1 VYSKTIKKNIMKNYV
16 ILNWKTG
23 KLMDYSFNP
32 VMMLEEAEIYDDY
45 DYAVNEI
52 ESRGE
57 PFCKV
62 IDVNELDP
70 ELQKTEAYNNL
81 GGVSLYS
88 LKDGQKYKV
97 LQKGWEGKT
106 FVFQAQKKQ
115 PKKDIIFLYDEIGN
129 ITNVSESIA
138 HALKVEIID

>member
-1 VYSKTIKKNIMKNYV
+1 MKEYV

-23 KLMDYSFNP
+23 ELMDWSFNP
-32 VMMLEEAEIYDDY
+32 VKFDEAEIYDDY

-62 IDVNELDP
+62 IDLADLKT
-70 ELQKTEAYNNL
+70 ELQKTEAYKKL

-88 LKDGQKYKV
+88 LNYGQKFRV
-97 LQKGWEGKT
+97 LQKGWEEKT
-106 FVFQAQKKQ
+106 FIFKSQEAQQKE
-115 PKKDIIFLYDEIGN
+115 DRIFLYEENGN
-129 ITNVSESIA
+129 KINISGAIA
-138 HALKVEIID
+138 HAIKVEVID

>member
-1 VYSKTIKKNIMKNYV
+1 MTTTNENYV
-16 ILNWKTG
+16 ILNWKSG
-23 KLMDYSFNP
+23 ELMDWSFNP
-32 VMMLEEAEIYDDY
+32 VKLEEAEIYDDY

-62 IDVNELDP
+62 IDLADLDS

-88 LKDGQKYKV
+88 LKYGQKFKV

-106 FVFQAQKKQ
+106 FIFQAQKNQ
-115 PKKDIIFLYDEIGN
+115 PTQDRIKLYKTDGGEIGISGN
-129 ITNVSESIA
+129 MA
-138 HALKVEIID
+138 AALKVEVIK

>member
-1 VYSKTIKKNIMKNYV
+1 MKNYV
-16 ILNWKTG
+16 ILNWKSG
-23 KLMDYSFNP
+23 ELMDWSFNP
-32 VMMLEEAEIYDDY
+32 VKVEEAEIYDDY

-62 IDVNELDP
+62 IDLLDLET

-88 LKDGQKYKV
+88 LKYGQKFRV

-106 FVFQAQKKQ
+106 FVFQAQKEQ
-115 PKKDIIFLYDEIGN
+115 PKEDRIFLYDENGN
-129 ITNVSESIA
+129 KTSISGAIA
-138 HALKVEIID
+138 HALKVEVID

>member
-1 VYSKTIKKNIMKNYV
+1 MKNYV

-23 KLMDYSFNP
+23 ELMDWSFNP
-32 VMMLEEAEIYDDY
+32 VKKEEAEIYDDY

-62 IDVNELDP
+62 IDLDDLDS

-88 LKDGQKYKV
+88 LKYGQKFRV

-106 FVFQAQKKQ
+106 FIFQAQKEQ
-115 PKKDIIFLYDEIGN
+115 PTQDRINLYQENGNEISISGN
-129 ITNVSESIA
+129 VA
-138 HALKVEIID
+138 AALKVQLID